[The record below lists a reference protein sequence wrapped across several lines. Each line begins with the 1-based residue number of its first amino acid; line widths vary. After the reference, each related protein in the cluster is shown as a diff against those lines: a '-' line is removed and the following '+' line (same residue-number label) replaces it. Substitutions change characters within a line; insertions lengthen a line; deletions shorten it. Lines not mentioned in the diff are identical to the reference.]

1 MMDGRLAAEVSAAAV
16 PLSLALAR
24 HMPAP
29 SEGSLYYRWIFD
41 TIQDLAKNNDRIG
54 ETRAAQPQKEIA
66 A

>member
-1 MMDGRLAAEVSAAAV
+1 MAAEISAAAV

-29 SEGSLYYRWIFD
+29 IAGSVFYRWIFD

-54 ETRAAQPQKEIA
+54 ETRAAQPQKETTTA
-66 A
+66 